1 MISETGTPRRE
12 LATRTGKWP
21 RSDSNRGPSD
31 YESPALTAEL
41 QGRTSGPGLR
51 PDRPGILLQQ
61 QHLAIGREGPEIRA
75 GTPLQLVRKIPNRV
89 HDRTNLGLDEMG
101 VLDGIVVVLL

>member
-1 MISETGTPRRE
+1 MISETGKPRGG
-12 LATRTGKWP
+12 LANRTRKWP

-51 PDRPGILLQQ
+51 PDRHRILLQQ
-61 QHLAIGREGPEIRA
+61 EHLAIGRQRPEIRTGA
-75 GTPLQLVRKIPNRV
+75 PLQLVRKIPNRV
-89 HDRTNLGLDEMG
+89 HDRTNLGLDEVG